1 MVKTFVCSITIDI
14 DNVNKVSK
22 VNKVRI
28 KRRLFNRITVVKVS
42 ESRKSSIKGQ
52 TSKHQACKIV
62 NLKSQYRKSKCCFFF
77 KPFIKFTIVH
87 SAAFLYEE
95 FSAFTGIAVTR
106 HRRRTKWLP
115 VTTRWTITTP
125 FLEFLYVQ
133 QSPQLN
139 HIKSP
144 VAVFGNLNM
153 CFAFCAFAL
162 FIGVYFIRL
171 RSINKQYHIS
181 ILFNGTRFTQV
192 SKHRNF
198 AFFSRFNST
207 I

>member
-1 MVKTFVCSITIDI
+1 MVKTFVCSITI

-28 KRRLFNRITVVKVS
+28 KRRLFNRITVVKVIATHEILSRRKGQFECNSWYQKKIRKSKS

-87 SAAFLYEE
+87 SA
-95 FSAFTGIAVTR
+95 
-106 HRRRTKWLP
+106 
-115 VTTRWTITTP
+115 
-125 FLEFLYVQ
+125 EFLYVQ